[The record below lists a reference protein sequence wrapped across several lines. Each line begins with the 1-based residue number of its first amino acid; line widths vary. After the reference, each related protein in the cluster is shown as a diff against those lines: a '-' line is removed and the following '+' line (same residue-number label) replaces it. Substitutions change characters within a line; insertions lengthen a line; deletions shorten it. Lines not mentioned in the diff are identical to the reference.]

1 MSAQNEVPE
10 RRKRQ
15 RFLTTREGGGGFS
28 VRLDG
33 KRLRLQDLSL
43 EGFAVPVDKAYETG
57 RVIDFV
63 LERDGS
69 TDRIAGKAHAVNF
82 VTAATGM
89 QAGCLFDAFDGE
101 GRVQLESWLTAH
113 VFENAWVPITEQDA
127 KEIVTGP
134 SLI

>member
-15 RFLTTREGGGGFS
+15 RFLTTRAGGGFS

-33 KRLRLQDLSL
+33 RRLQVQDLSL
-43 EGFAVPVDKAYETG
+43 EGFAVPVDTAYETG

-82 VTAATGM
+82 VTAATGT
-89 QAGCLFDAFDGE
+89 QAGCLFDSFEGE
-101 GRVQLESWLTAH
+101 GRAQLESWLTAH